1 MQRVLKGFQQDP
13 GGSIVRFFSIV
24 VRGRTY
30 LRLLYLA
37 LTLPLGG
44 AYCLVLVG
52 GALVGAALCTV
63 GIGLLVLLA
72 FLVMAWVF
80 ASFER
85 ELIIA
90 LVGVEVPPLSLPSQ
104 EPISGRRRLM
114 QHLRQPTTWKS
125 MGYLLLLVPF
135 ALFAWTVGGVLV
147 GAPLILLLRLLA
159 GALSNGGGF
168 FYLIIFGVPLAVIGT
183 FGLHLLDRI
192 VRGWGDLAVTFLG
205 VGDEERGTWEAEQRA
220 AQAEKSRQEL
230 ILNVSHELRTPIA
243 SIQGHLDSLLM
254 PDGDRPPPAE
264 WERYVTVAATEAR
277 RLGRLVDELLMLARA
292 DANELPMESQP
303 TDLRPLLEGVVAA
316 LGPLARRDRR
326 VTLICREL
334 PEVPAV
340 VDPSRFTQVVSN
352 LVRNAI
358 NHTPEGGAVSLS
370 GSAQGE
376 WVDVAVG
383 DTGTGISAE
392 DLPRVFERFYRADA
406 ARTRDS
412 GGFGLGLAIAKNL
425 VEAMGGTIQATS
437 EPGLG
442 STFTVRV
449 PLAR

>member
-1 MQRVLKGFQQDP
+1 MRRVLEGFLQDP
-13 GGSIVRFFSIV
+13 GGSAVRFFSIV

-44 AYCLVLVG
+44 AYCFVLVG

-63 GIGLLVLLA
+63 GVGVLVLLA
-72 FLVMAWVF
+72 FLVMAWIF

-85 ELIIA
+85 ELITL
-90 LVGVEVPPLSLPSQ
+90 LVGVEVPPLSLPSR

-135 ALFAWTVGGVLV
+135 SLFVWTVGGVLV
-147 GAPLILLLRLLA
+147 GVPLLFLLRLVASALTDGA
-159 GALSNGGGF
+159 GLF
-168 FYLIIFGVPLAVIGT
+168 FLLFVGTPLAVIAT
-183 FGLHLLDRI
+183 FGIHVLDAIALR
-192 VRGWGDLAVTFLG
+192 WGQLAVDFLG
-205 VGDEERGTWEAEQRA
+205 VGDEERRTWEAERRA

-243 SIQGHLDSLLM
+243 SIQGHLDSLLL

-264 WERYVTVAATEAR
+264 WERYVTVAATEAK

-316 LGPLARRDRR
+316 LGPLARRERR

-340 VDPSRFTQVVSN
+340 VDPSRFTQVISN
-352 LVRNAI
+352 LVRNAV

-370 GSAQGE
+370 GSADDH
-376 WVDVAVG
+376 WVCVAVG
-383 DTGTGISAE
+383 DTGAGISVE
-392 DLPRVFERFYRADA
+392 DLPRVFERFYRTDA
-406 ARTRDS
+406 SRTRDS
-412 GGFGLGLAIAKNL
+412 GGFGLGLAIAKDL

-437 EPGLG
+437 EVGLG

-449 PLAR
+449 PAAR